1 MSLCKKPFPDDET
14 RAEAAEGEWGGHQED
29 GDEEDCSAQGHPP
42 TQQVRTPSYTAVRST
57 KILKKPVG

>member
-42 TQQVRTPSYTAVRST
+42 TQQVRTPSSTANKDTLLHS
-57 KILKKPVG
+57 K